1 MVVFKPALRFGEMRS
16 AEELDLTAE
25 GWLVAPYM
33 PIERYAHLGASMPVQ
48 GPIFIL
54 PRMGAS
60 SASLAIQ
67 LTEAVKEA

>member
-1 MVVFKPALRFGEMRS
+1 MRR